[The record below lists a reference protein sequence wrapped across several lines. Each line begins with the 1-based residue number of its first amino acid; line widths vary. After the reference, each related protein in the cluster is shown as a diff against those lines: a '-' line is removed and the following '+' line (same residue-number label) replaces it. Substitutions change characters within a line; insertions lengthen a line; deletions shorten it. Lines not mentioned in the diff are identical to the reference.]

1 MGDAVIVEAVRS
13 AHGKRNGTLASVH
26 PVDLMADVLNSLVAR
41 TGLDPR
47 LIDDVA
53 IGCVTQLGD
62 QSSNIGRF
70 AVLAAGWPAEIPGVT
85 ITRSWPVRP
94 RSSSPAGSSP

>member
-26 PVDLMADVLNSLVAR
+26 PVDLMADVLNALAAR

-53 IGCVTQLGD
+53 IGCVTQLGA
-62 QSSNIGRF
+62 S
-70 AVLAAGWPAEIPGVT
+70 PATSGGSP
-85 ITRSWPVRP
+85 
-94 RSSSPAGSSP
+94 SSPRATRRDPRGDH

>member
-26 PVDLMADVLNSLVAR
+26 PVDLMADVLNALAAR

-70 AVLAAGWPAEIPGVT
+70 AVLAAGYP
-85 ITRSWPVRP
+85 P
-94 RSSSPAGSSP
+94 RSPG